1 MDQFEMSEP
10 KLLTAV
16 IPPACWTFQVIRA
29 LNPVLVDHIFAQ
41 VII

>member
-1 MDQFEMSEP
+1 MDQFDLSEP

-16 IPPACWTFQVIRA
+16 ITLHAGPSEVIRT
-29 LNPVLVDHIFAQ
+29 LNPVLVDHIIAQ